1 MKRTD
6 RTSCTG
12 TRVSVLFAAVLM
24 TMPLAARRVYI
35 HGHISDENGNPVELV
50 TVNEDRTMQST
61 MSNLKGNYSLSVTTP
76 DDTVRL
82 TFRLLGHETRKRVIA
97 SPPDTV
103 NLNIMLPTSRYTLEG
118 VEVTGT
124 RRQTGGIQHISAE
137 GLRFNADPGGG
148 SVESIIATQAG
159 VSSHNELSSQYN
171 VRGGNF
177 DENSV
182 YVNGAEI
189 MRPLLVRAGQQ
200 EGLSFINPDMVES
213 IGFSTGGFDVS
224 YGDKMSSVLDI
235 TYRRPKGLESVI
247 TASLLGG
254 SVFLGTGNDRFSFS
268 GSVRYKT
275 TSYLLGTLDTKGEY
289 DPSFTDCQTYISWTP
304 NSRWSIGVIGNISMN
319 RYNFTPETRSTTF
332 GTSENPR
339 RFTVYFDGWE
349 SDRFNTMTA
358 ALDIKRKVSANSV
371 LQLNISAF
379 GSRESETF
387 DIISQYWLDQNSV
400 GTFLQHARNR
410 LESDVLTVSL
420 KGVHRTDA
428 AGSVGWGLEYR
439 RESVADRMREWEM
452 RDSAGYTLP
461 YTKTG
466 PLEMYYSIKS
476 ADDMASNRTSA
487 YLQDTWRFSSGAGLL
502 TLNAGIRGAY
512 WDWNREL
519 IVSPRLIAGFTPS
532 FNEDLTFRFSTGI
545 YYQSPFYKEMKDTV
559 TAGGIGVVHL
569 NKDIRSQRSLQVV
582 AGGDYDFTVFGRPFR
597 FTAEAYYKKLDRLI
611 PYNLDNVR
619 IVYYGENCARGYA
632 AGLDLKLFGEFVPGT
647 QSWFT
652 FSVMNTKEKIGDQW
666 VPRPSD
672 QRYNFSLYFTDS
684 FPRRD
689 RWRMSL
695 RGSLADGL
703 PFGPTRKGRE
713 SRVFRA
719 SAYKRVDIGLSYKA
733 IDVNTLP
740 HYYGREALFKSMWI
754 GVDCFNLLGI
764 NNVNSYYWVTDVT
777 GDQFAVPNY
786 LTGRQLNLR
795 LILTH

>member
-1 MKRTD
+1 MSRI
-6 RTSCTG
+6 SGIG
-12 TRVSVLFAAVLM
+12 TRVPVLFVAVLM
-24 TMPLAARRVYI
+24 TIPLAARRVYI

-61 MSNLKGNYSLSVTTP
+61 MSNLLGNYSLSVTTL

-82 TFRLLGHETRKRVIA
+82 TFRLIGHETRKRVFA

-103 NLNIMLPTSRYTLEG
+103 NLNIMLPTSRYSLEG
-118 VEVTGT
+118 VEITGT
-124 RRQTGGIQHISAE
+124 RRQTGGIQHIGAE

-213 IGFSTGGFDVS
+213 IGFSTGGFNVS

-235 TYRRPKGLESVI
+235 TYRKPKEFESVL

-254 SVFLGTGNDRFSFS
+254 SAFVGAGNNRISFA
-268 GSVRYKT
+268 GSIRYKT

-289 DPSFTDCQTYISWTP
+289 DPSFFDFQTYISYTP
-304 NSRWSIGVIGNISMN
+304 NSKWSVGIIGNISLN
-319 RYNFTPETRSTTF
+319 NYNFTPQTRSTTF
-332 GTSENPR
+332 GTSESPR

-358 ALDIKRKVSANSV
+358 AMDIKRKITDNSA
-371 LQLNISAF
+371 LQLNMSVF
-379 GSRESETF
+379 SSRESETF
-387 DIISQYWLDQNSV
+387 DIMSQYWLDQNSV

-428 AGSVGWGLEYR
+428 AGSVGWGIEYR
-439 RESVADRMREWEM
+439 RESIADRMREWEM
-452 RDSAGYTLP
+452 QDSAGYTLP
-461 YTKTG
+461 YTQSG
-466 PLEMYYSIKS
+466 PLKMYYSMKS
-476 ADDMASNRTSA
+476 ANDMASNRTSA
-487 YLQDTWRFSSGAGLL
+487 YIQDTWRFSFNAGLL
-502 TLNAGIRGAY
+502 TLNTGVRGAY

-519 IVSPRLIAGFTPS
+519 IVSPRLIAGFTPAFS
-532 FNEDLTFRFSTGI
+532 EDLTFRFSTGV
-545 YYQSPFYKEMKDTV
+545 YFQSPFYKEMKDTV
-559 TAGGIGVVHL
+559 NTGGIGVVML
-569 NKDIRSQRSLQVV
+569 NRDIRSQRSLQVV
-582 AGGDYDFTVFGRPFR
+582 LGGDYDFTVFDRPFR

-632 AGLDLKLFGEFVPGT
+632 AGIDLKLFGEFVPGT

-652 FSVMNTKEKIGDQW
+652 FSVMNTKEKIGGQW

-713 SRVFRA
+713 SRLFRA

-733 IDVNTLP
+733 IDGTALP
-740 HYYGREALFKSMWI
+740 HYYGRKAPFKSMWI
-754 GVDCFNLLGI
+754 GLDCFNLLGI

-777 GDQFAVPNY
+777 GDQYAVPNY

-795 LILTH
+795 LIITH